1 MKMKNI
7 LKYIVGLL
15 AVVMLLTTTSCED
28 FLDVNTDPNNPT
40 EVSPDLVLPVGMVYT
55 AQYIQR
61 DRRVSHLG
69 AMMMQMWSQADG
81 FSWYTDEFKYNVTSN
96 FYDHLFANAYTRALK
111 QYQILDDL
119 SDPMYDYYRAIAK
132 VMKAYHFQ
140 ILVDLYGDVP
150 YFEALQ
156 RKDNATPVYD
166 DAASIYADLIVQLDS
181 AITLINDADDLAE
194 MPGDDD
200 CIYGGDMDEWIKFAN
215 TVKLRVLV
223 REAGVTNVQAAIDAI
238 VAEGSGFITEDVLIN
253 PGYAVDTDR
262 QNPLWNDLGWDVG
275 GSQTLSSQ
283 ATCATQ
289 WALDL
294 LTGLSDGRISFIYE
308 EPATGHLG
316 VVQGL
321 LDYDTPVV
329 DAYTEEKVS
338 NIGPGILKAGTMGAN
353 IFSLAEAHLLQ
364 SQAALAGLTADDPK
378 VHFEN
383 GVQASFSYLGAG
395 DATGYLNNG
404 VALSDW
410 DNTAAADQL
419 EAIITQKWIAVNGIT
434 GEQAWFDYNKH
445 GFPSGCPLSLQ
456 ASTPDR
462 PVRLMY
468 TADELSANGDNV
480 PTQPDAFTA
489 KIFWAGN

>member
-1 MKMKNI
+1 M
-7 LKYIVGLL
+7 
-15 AVVMLLTTTSCED
+15 
-28 FLDVNTDPNNPT
+28 NTDPNNPT
-40 EVSPDLVLPVGMVYT
+40 EVTPDLVLPSAMKYT
-55 AQYIQR
+55 AEVIQR
-61 DRRVSHLG
+61 DRRISHLG
-69 AMMMQMWSQADG
+69 AMMMQMWSQSDG
-81 FSWYTDEFKYNVTSN
+81 FSWYTDEFKYNVTTN
-96 FYDHLFANAYTRALK
+96 FYDHLFANSFTASMK
-111 QYQILDDL
+111 QYQILDNL
-119 SDPMYDYYRAIAK
+119 TDPLDDYYRAIAK

-140 ILVDLYGDVP
+140 LLVDLYGDIP
-150 YFEALQ
+150 YTEALL

-166 DAASIYADLIVQLDS
+166 DAQTIYTDLIAQLDS
-181 AITLINDADDLAE
+181 AIILINEADELSNV
-194 MPGDDD
+194 PGDDD

-215 TVKLRVLV
+215 TVKLRILV
-223 REAGVTNVQAAIDAI
+223 RGNGVMNVQADIDAI
-238 VAEGSGFITEDVLIN
+238 IAEGSGFITDDVLLN
-253 PGYAVDTDR
+253 PGYAVDNGR

-294 LTGLSDGRISFIYE
+294 LTGLNDGRIDYIYE
-308 EPATGHLG
+308 LPLTGHLG

-329 DAYTEEKVS
+329 DAFTEEKVS
-338 NIGPGILKAGTMGAN
+338 NIGPGILKSAAMGAN
-353 IFSLAEAHLLQ
+353 IFSLAEAELLQ
-364 SQAALAGLTADDPK
+364 AQAALAGLTTDD
-378 VHFEN
+378 VRMHYEA
-383 GVQASFSYLGAG
+383 GVQASFTYLGAG
-395 DATGYLNNG
+395 DATTYLENA
-404 VALSDW
+404 VANADW
-410 DNTAAADQL
+410 DASSGNEL

-434 GEQAWFDYNKH
+434 AEQAWFDYNKH
-445 GFPSGCPLSLQ
+445 GFPTGCPLSLQ